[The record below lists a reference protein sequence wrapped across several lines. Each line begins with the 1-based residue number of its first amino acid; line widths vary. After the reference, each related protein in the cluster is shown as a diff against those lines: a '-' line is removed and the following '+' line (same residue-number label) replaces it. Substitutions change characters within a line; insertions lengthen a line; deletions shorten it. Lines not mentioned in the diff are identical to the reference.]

1 MSVQALTDLELVDY
15 DAASGVI
22 VDDGRLLDAEEE
34 GLGDLVV
41 DGHDD
46 LALVP
51 GEDSQGV

>member
-1 MSVQALTDLELVDY
+1 MSLEALTDLELVDD

-51 GEDSQGV
+51 GQDSQGV

>member
-1 MSVQALTDLELVDY
+1 MSVQALTDLELVDD

-51 GEDSQGV
+51 GEDCHGV